1 MMMLIVFTMKMFGA
15 GDLAAGE
22 TVLVTGGGRGIGL
35 ATGRLLKAAGWNVVL
50 LDLGAFDEGLPAEF
64 DCRVADVSDTDAV
77 NRLIS
82 GIVADHGGI
91 GGLVNAAGYN
101 RHEAVEELHDETWIK
116 LLDVHVG
123 GVLRV
128 CRAAAKSLKERRGAV
143 VNFSSIAGHIGRPRR
158 GPYSAAKAGIEGLT
172 RTLAVEWAPF
182 GVRVNAVVPGI
193 VNTRLVQQNI
203 AEGRADRESL
213 VRSIPLKRMA
223 EPEELA
229 SVVEFLLSGKAS
241 YITGQSI
248 VVDGGAIINGDW

>member
-1 MMMLIVFTMKMFGA
+1 
-15 GDLAAGE
+15 
-22 TVLVTGGGRGIGL
+22 VLV
-35 ATGRLLKAAGWNVVL
+35 
-50 LDLGAFDEGLPAEF
+50 DLGPFDEGLSTEF
-64 DCRVADVSDTDAV
+64 DCRVADVSDSGALDALV
-77 NRLIS
+77 A
-82 GIVADHGGI
+82 GVVADHGGI
-91 GGLVNAAGYN
+91 DGIVNAAGYN
-101 RHEAVEELHDETWIK
+101 RHEAVDELRDETWIK

-123 GVLRV
+123 GVLRL
-128 CRAAAKSLKERRGAV
+128 CRAAAGTLKERHGAV

-213 VRSIPLKRMA
+213 VRSIPLRRMA

-229 SVVEFLLSGKAS
+229 AVVEFLLSDKAS
-241 YITGQSI
+241 YITGQAI
-248 VVDGGAIINGDW
+248 VVDGGALINGDW

>member
-1 MMMLIVFTMKMFGA
+1 MYAEGR
-15 GDLAAGE
+15 LATAR
-22 TVLVTGGGRGIGL
+22 TALVTGGGRGIGL
-35 ATGRLLKAAGWNVVL
+35 ATGRLLKAAGWNAVL
-50 LDLGAFDEGLPAEF
+50 VDLGPFDEDVSGEF
-64 DCRVADVSDTDAV
+64 DCRVADVSNSGGVDKLVA
-77 NRLIS
+77 

-91 GGLVNAAGYN
+91 NGIVNAAGYN
-101 RHEAVEELHDETWIK
+101 RHESVEALQDETWIR

-123 GVLRV
+123 GVLRL
-128 CRAAAKSLKERRGAV
+128 CRAAAATLKERRGAV

-158 GPYSAAKAGIEGLT
+158 GPYAAAKAGIEGLT

-229 SVVEFLLSGKAS
+229 AVVEFLLSDKAS
-241 YITGQSI
+241 YITGQAI
-248 VVDGGAIINGDW
+248 VVDGGALINGDW